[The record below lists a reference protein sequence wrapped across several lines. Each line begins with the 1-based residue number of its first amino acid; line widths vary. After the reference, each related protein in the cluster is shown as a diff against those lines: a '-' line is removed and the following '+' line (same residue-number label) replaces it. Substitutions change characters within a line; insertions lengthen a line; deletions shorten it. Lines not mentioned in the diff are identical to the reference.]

1 MWPVMAAIEPMTAKV
16 ARAAIGSSS
25 SATGR
30 LAVTVASA
38 PAWASR
44 SHSAGVEM
52 ALLVLRDVA
61 AWVPQGDSV
70 VPVLA

>member
-16 ARAAIGSSS
+16 ARAAIGLS
-25 SATGR
+25 SAATGQ

-52 ALLVLRDVA
+52 AMLILRGVA
-61 AWVPQGDSV
+61 VWVPKGDSV